1 MYPMVLQ
8 RRKKCRSFAQI
19 VLKCYNLVYGI
30 KNDSLDLCFHLVL
43 CMASFACSWHTQA
56 KKSTRV
62 GLWTKPEK
70 TGLGSSSK
78 IAIWVSYSWT
88 KSTIIF
94 RLSMDLWINA
104 TNRLTHLC
112 DQKEKDER
120 NLGNSKAGYTATLV
134 ACGWAVIVKVTRAF
148 GQEQWAQNAQ
158 KW

>member
-1 MYPMVLQ
+1 
-8 RRKKCRSFAQI
+8 
-19 VLKCYNLVYGI
+19 
-30 KNDSLDLCFHLVL
+30 
-43 CMASFACSWHTQA
+43 MASFACSWHSQA
-56 KKSTRV
+56 KKSTLV

-70 TGLGSSSK
+70 MGLGSSSK

-120 NLGNSKAGYTATLV
+120 KLENNKAGYTAFLV

-148 GQEQWAQNAQ
+148 GQEQWAQNTQ
-158 KW
+158 KRRKSNMGTNRPTDIWTDRWTKRGVKSRGTQLEIKKTINWLVVY